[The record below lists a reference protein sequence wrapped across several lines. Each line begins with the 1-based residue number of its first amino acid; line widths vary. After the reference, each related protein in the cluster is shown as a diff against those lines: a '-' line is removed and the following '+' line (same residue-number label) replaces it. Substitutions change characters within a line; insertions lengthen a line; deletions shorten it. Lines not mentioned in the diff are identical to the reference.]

1 MVNYCLNLTKKY
13 GVWSQMNTIREDE
26 AIRRR
31 VLVVDDEFINRE
43 ILGNMLSKAYSIEYA
58 ENAQIALDK
67 LMEPDAVYSL
77 VLLDLMMPV
86 MGGIEFLERRAVSDR
101 LKRIPVVVMTSENDY
116 EIRCLKLG
124 AADFIKKPFNLPEVV
139 LARCERI
146 VELFEDKNLIRHTE
160 RDSVTG
166 LFVKD
171 YFFEYI
177 RQMERWGK
185 QIPRDALVID
195 IEQFHLVN
203 DFCGRPYG
211 NFVLSKIG
219 KTMKAQLASMNAIA
233 CRADAD
239 TFYVFAS
246 HQEDYSKF
254 REVLDAVISKF
265 FQMNNIRLRYGIWEN
280 VSRDYGIED
289 WFDRAKI
296 ACNSNRGDFT
306 KSFAHYNNELHAR
319 YLFEETL
326 IHDLDDAIANKDLK
340 VYYQPK
346 YNVVGSTPRLASA
359 EALVRWI
366 HPKLGFINPGDFIP
380 LFESNGLIQK
390 VDNYVWH
397 EAAAQIRRWKEEHG
411 TSIPVSVN
419 VSRINILD
427 PELESKLENIRVE
440 NGLSPEELMLEVT
453 ESAYSENTGRLIEV
467 VERLRQKGFRI
478 EIDDFGAGYSSLNMI
493 TSIPVDILKID
504 MSFIRNMEKDERN
517 LKLVKLIIDIAK
529 FLKVPSIAE
538 GVETESQLATL
549 KKMGCEIIQGF
560 YFSKPVPPKD
570 FVSFFEGEAETR
582 K

>member
-1 MVNYCLNLTKKY
+1 
-13 GVWSQMNTIREDE
+13 
-26 AIRRR
+26 
-31 VLVVDDEFINRE
+31 
-43 ILGNMLSKAYSIEYA
+43 
-58 ENAQIALDK
+58 
-67 LMEPDAVYSL
+67 
-77 VLLDLMMPV
+77 
-86 MGGIEFLERRAVSDR
+86 
-101 LKRIPVVVMTSENDY
+101 
-116 EIRCLKLG
+116 
-124 AADFIKKPFNLPEVV
+124 
-139 LARCERI
+139 
-146 VELFEDKNLIRHTE
+146 
-160 RDSVTG
+160 
-166 LFVKD
+166 
-171 YFFEYI
+171 
-177 RQMERWGK
+177 
-185 QIPRDALVID
+185 
-195 IEQFHLVN
+195 
-203 DFCGRPYG
+203 
-211 NFVLSKIG
+211 
-219 KTMKAQLASMNAIA
+219 
-233 CRADAD
+233 
-239 TFYVFAS
+239 
-246 HQEDYSKF
+246 
-254 REVLDAVISKF
+254 
-265 FQMNNIRLRYGIWEN
+265 
-280 VSRDYGIED
+280 
-289 WFDRAKI
+289 
-296 ACNSNRGDFT
+296 
-306 KSFAHYNNELHAR
+306 
-319 YLFEETL
+319 
-326 IHDLDDAIANKDLK
+326 
-340 VYYQPK
+340 
-346 YNVVGSTPRLASA
+346 VGSTPRLASA

-366 HPKLGFINPGDFIP
+366 HPKLGFISPGDFIP

-427 PELESKLENIRVE
+427 PELESKLENIRAE

>member
-1 MVNYCLNLTKKY
+1 MGKSMQGADRK
-13 GVWSQMNTIREDE
+13 
-26 AIRRR
+26 RR
-31 VLVVDDEFINRE
+31 VLVIDDEFINRE
-43 ILGNMLSKAYSIEYA
+43 ILGNMLSKNYSVEYA
-58 ENAQIALDK
+58 ENAKIGLDK
-67 LMEPDAVYSL
+67 LMEPDSAYSL

-86 MGGIEFLERRAVSDR
+86 MGGIEFLEHRANSDR

-116 EIRCLKLG
+116 EIKCLKLG
-124 AADFIKKPFNLPEVV
+124 AADFIKKPFNLPQVV

-146 VELFEDKNLIRHTE
+146 VELFEDKKLISQTE
-160 RDSVTG
+160 RDSISG

-177 RQMERWGK
+177 RQMELWGK
-185 QIPRDALVID
+185 QVPRDALVID

-203 DFCGRPYG
+203 EFCGRPYG

-219 KTMKAQLASMNAIA
+219 KVLKEELASMNAIA

-239 TFYVFAS
+239 TFYIFAD
-246 HQEDYSKF
+246 HQEDYVTLCEK
-254 REVLDAVISKF
+254 LDAVISGL
-265 FQMNNIRLRYGIWEN
+265 FQTNNIRVRYGLWEK
-280 VSRDYGIED
+280 VSRDFDIED

-296 ACNSNRGDFT
+296 ACNTNRGDFT
-306 KSFAHYNNELHAR
+306 KSFALYNNELHAK

-346 YNVVGSTPRLASA
+346 YNIVGSTPRLSSA

-366 HPKLGFINPGDFIP
+366 HPKFGFVNPGDFIP
-380 LFESNGLIQK
+380 LFESNGLIRK
-390 VDNYVWH
+390 VDDYVWH
-397 EAAAQIRRWKEEHG
+397 EAAAQVRRWKDEHG

-427 PELESKLENIRVE
+427 PNLENKLEEIRNE
-440 NGLSPEELMLEVT
+440 NGLLPEELMLEVT
-453 ESAYSENTGRLIEV
+453 ESAYSENMNRLIEV
-467 VERLRQKGFRI
+467 VGNLRRKGFQI

-493 TSIPVDILKID
+493 TSIPIDILKID
-504 MSFIRNMEKDERN
+504 MSFIRNMEKNERN

-529 FLKVPSIAE
+529 FLNVPSIAE
-538 GVETESQLATL
+538 GVETESQLETL

-560 YFSKPVPPKD
+560 YFSKPVPPQD
-570 FVSFFEGEAETR
+570 FVSFFENEAQ

>member
-1 MVNYCLNLTKKY
+1 MFKFIHKKY
-13 GVWSQMNTIREDE
+13 GVRILMGKSMQGADRK
-26 AIRRR
+26 RR
-31 VLVVDDEFINRE
+31 VLVIDDEFINRE
-43 ILGNMLSKAYSIEYA
+43 ILGNMLSKNYSVEYA
-58 ENAQIALDK
+58 ENAKIGLDK
-67 LMEPDAVYSL
+67 LMEPDSAYSL

-86 MGGIEFLERRAVSDR
+86 MGGIEFLEHRANSDR

-116 EIRCLKLG
+116 EIKCLKLG
-124 AADFIKKPFNLPEVV
+124 AADFIKKPFNLPQVV

-146 VELFEDKNLIRHTE
+146 VELFEDKKLISQTE
-160 RDSVTG
+160 RDSISG

-177 RQMERWGK
+177 RQMELWGK
-185 QIPRDALVID
+185 QVPRDALVID

-203 DFCGRPYG
+203 EFCGRPYG

-219 KTMKAQLASMNAIA
+219 KVLKEELASMNAIA

-239 TFYVFAS
+239 TFYIFAD
-246 HQEDYSKF
+246 HQEDYVTLCEK
-254 REVLDAVISKF
+254 LDAVISGL
-265 FQMNNIRLRYGIWEN
+265 FQTNNIRVRYGLWEK
-280 VSRDYGIED
+280 VSRDFDIED

-296 ACNSNRGDFT
+296 ACNTNRGDFT
-306 KSFAHYNNELHAR
+306 KSFALYNNELHAK

-346 YNVVGSTPRLASA
+346 YNIVGSTPRLSSA

-366 HPKLGFINPGDFIP
+366 HPKFGFVNPGDFIP
-380 LFESNGLIQK
+380 LFESNGLIRK
-390 VDNYVWH
+390 VDDYVWH
-397 EAAAQIRRWKEEHG
+397 EAAAQVRRWKDEHG

-427 PELESKLENIRVE
+427 PNLENKLEEIRNE
-440 NGLSPEELMLEVT
+440 NGLLPEELMLEVT
-453 ESAYSENTGRLIEV
+453 ESAYSENMNRLIEV
-467 VERLRQKGFRI
+467 VGNLRRKGFQI

-493 TSIPVDILKID
+493 TSIPIDILKID
-504 MSFIRNMEKDERN
+504 MSFIRNMEKNERN

-529 FLKVPSIAE
+529 FLNVPSIAE
-538 GVETESQLATL
+538 GVETESQLETL

-560 YFSKPVPPKD
+560 YFSKPVPPQD
-570 FVSFFEGEAETR
+570 FVSFFENEAQ

>member
-1 MVNYCLNLTKKY
+1 MGKSMQGADRK
-13 GVWSQMNTIREDE
+13 
-26 AIRRR
+26 RR
-31 VLVVDDEFINRE
+31 VLVIDDEFINRE
-43 ILGNMLSKAYSIEYA
+43 ILGNMLSKNYSVEYA
-58 ENAQIALDK
+58 ENAKIGLDK
-67 LMEPDAVYSL
+67 LMEPDSAYSL

-86 MGGIEFLERRAVSDR
+86 MGGIEFLEHRANSDR

-116 EIRCLKLG
+116 EIKCLKLG
-124 AADFIKKPFNLPEVV
+124 AADFIKKPFNLPQVV

-146 VELFEDKNLIRHTE
+146 VELFEDKKLISQTE
-160 RDSVTG
+160 RDSISG

-177 RQMERWGK
+177 RQMEFWGK
-185 QIPRDALVID
+185 QVSRDALVID

-203 DFCGRPYG
+203 EFCGRPYG

-219 KTMKAQLASMNAIA
+219 KALKEELASMNAIA

-239 TFYVFAS
+239 TFYVFAD
-246 HQEDYSKF
+246 HQEDYVTFCEKI
-254 REVLDAVISKF
+254 DTVISGL
-265 FQMNNIRLRYGIWEN
+265 FQTNNIRIRYGLWEN
-280 VSRDYGIED
+280 VSRDFDIED

-296 ACNSNRGDFT
+296 ACNTNRGDFT
-306 KSFAHYNNELHAR
+306 KSFALYNNELHAK

-346 YNVVGSTPRLASA
+346 YNIVGSTPRLSSA

-366 HPKLGFINPGDFIP
+366 HPKFGFINPGDFIP

-397 EAAAQIRRWKEEHG
+397 EAAAQVRRWKDEHG

-427 PELESKLENIRVE
+427 PNLENKLEEIRNE
-440 NGLSPEELMLEVT
+440 NGLLPEELMLEVT
-453 ESAYSENTGRLIEV
+453 ESAYSENMNRLIEV
-467 VERLRQKGFRI
+467 VENLRKKGFQI

-493 TSIPVDILKID
+493 TSIPIDILKID
-504 MSFIRNMEKDERN
+504 MSFIRNMEKNERN

-529 FLKVPSIAE
+529 FLNVPSIAE
-538 GVETESQLATL
+538 GVETESQLETL

-560 YFSKPVPPKD
+560 YFSKPVPPQD
-570 FVSFFEGEAETR
+570 FASFFENEAQN
-582 K
+582 

>member
-1 MVNYCLNLTKKY
+1 MECAIQMKKNR
-13 GVWSQMNTIREDE
+13 QEE

-31 VLVVDDEFINRE
+31 VLIVDDEFINRE
-43 ILGNMLSKAYSIEYA
+43 ILGNMLSRTYTVEYA

-67 LMEPDAVYSL
+67 LMEPDAAYSL

-86 MGGIEFLERRAVSDR
+86 MGGIEFLERRVNNDR
-101 LKRIPVVVMTSENDY
+101 LKRIPVVVMTSENEF
-116 EIRCLKLG
+116 EIKCLKLG

-146 VELFEDKNLIRHTE
+146 VELFEDKSIIRRTE
-160 RDSVTG
+160 RDSITG

-177 RQMERWGK
+177 RQMELWGK
-185 QIPRDALVID
+185 QIPRDALVLD

-203 DFCGRPYG
+203 EFCGRPYG

-219 KTMKAQLASMNAIA
+219 KTLKAELAAMNAIA

-239 TFYVFAS
+239 TFYVFAP
-246 HQEDYSKF
+246 HQEDYSNF
-254 REVLDAVISKF
+254 RKAMDSVISNF
-265 FQMNNIRLRYGIWEN
+265 FQMNNIRIRYGIWEN
-280 VSRDYGIED
+280 VSRDFEIEA

-296 ACNSNRGDFT
+296 ACNVNRGDFT
-306 KSFAHYNNELHAR
+306 KSFAHYNNELHAK
-319 YLFEETL
+319 YVFEETL
-326 IHDLDDAIANKDLK
+326 IHDLDDAIANKNLK

-346 YNVVGSTPRLASA
+346 YNIVGSKPRLASA
-359 EALVRWI
+359 EALVRWE
-366 HPKLGFINPGDFIP
+366 HPKLGFVSPSDFIP

-397 EAAAQIRRWKEEHG
+397 EAASQVRRWKEEFG

-419 VSRINILD
+419 VSRMNILD
-427 PELESKLENIRVE
+427 PELEVKLERVRHE

-493 TSIPVDILKID
+493 TSLPVDILKID

-529 FLKVPSIAE
+529 FLNVPSIAE
-538 GVETESQLATL
+538 GVETESQLETL
-549 KKMGCEIIQGF
+549 KKLGCEIIQGF

-570 FVSFFEGEAETR
+570 FVSFFEGEAQ

>member
-1 MVNYCLNLTKKY
+1 MEKTGRDSEMK
-13 GVWSQMNTIREDE
+13 
-26 AIRRR
+26 RR
-31 VLVVDDEFINRE
+31 VLIVDDEFINRE
-43 ILGNMLSKAYSIEYA
+43 ILGNMLSKSYSVEYA
-58 ENAQIALDK
+58 ENAKIGLDK
-67 LMEPDAVYSL
+67 LMEPDAAYSL

-86 MGGIEFLERRAVSDR
+86 MGGIEFLERRANSER
-101 LKRIPVVVMTSENDY
+101 LKRIPVVVMTSENAY

-160 RDSVTG
+160 RDSLSG

-177 RQMERWGK
+177 RQMELWGK
-185 QIPRDALVID
+185 QVPRDALVLD

-203 DFCGRPYG
+203 EFCGRPYG
-211 NFVLSKIG
+211 NFVISKIG
-219 KTMKAQLASMNAIA
+219 KTLKEQLAPMNAIA
-233 CRADAD
+233 CRADSD
-239 TFYVFAS
+239 TFYVFAN
-246 HQEDYSKF
+246 HQEDYTGFCK
-254 REVLDAVISKF
+254 VLDAEISKL
-265 FQMNNIRLRYGIWEN
+265 FQSNNIRIRYGLWEN
-280 VSRDYGIED
+280 VSRDYDIED

-296 ACNSNRGDFT
+296 ACNTNRGDFT

-326 IHDLDDAIANKDLK
+326 IHDLDEAIENKDLK

-346 YNVVGSTPRLASA
+346 YNIVGKEPRLSSA

-366 HPKLGFINPGDFIP
+366 HPKFGFISPGDFIP

-397 EAAAQIRRWKEEHG
+397 EAAAQIRKWKEEHG

-427 PELESKLENIRVE
+427 PNLETKLEQIRID
-440 NGLSPEELMLEVT
+440 NGLMPEELMLEVT
-453 ESAYSENTGRLIEV
+453 ESAYSENMNRLIEV
-467 VERLRQKGFRI
+467 VENLRKKGFQI

-538 GVETESQLATL
+538 GVETESQLETL

-570 FVSFFEGEAETR
+570 FVSFFEGEAQNR